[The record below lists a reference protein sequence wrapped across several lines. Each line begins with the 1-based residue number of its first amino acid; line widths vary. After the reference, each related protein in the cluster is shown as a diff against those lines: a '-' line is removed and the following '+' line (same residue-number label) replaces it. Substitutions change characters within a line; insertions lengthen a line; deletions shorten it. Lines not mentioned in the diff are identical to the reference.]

1 MIPNLKKLIYRLLKG
16 QLPGIVYEKL
26 FIYFIPECIGA
37 LSLMFYKVL
46 YRDLKIGKNIK
57 CWGSV
62 VISKSPDSSVRI
74 GDNVRIGSDL
84 LRAGIAIYSKFKI
97 QVFAKSKI
105 SIGNC
110 VALSGTSITCR
121 TTSIEID
128 DGTIIAP
135 NVIIVDSDFHSTWP
149 PENRTYDMGY
159 DRDKRVKIC
168 ANVWIGMN
176 SIILKGVTIGKNS
189 IIAAGSVVVTDIPAN
204 VVAAGSPAKVIKNL
218 S

>member
-1 MIPNLKKLIYRLLKG
+1 MSRFLKG
-16 QLPGIVYEKL
+16 QLLGMIYEKII
-26 FIYFIPECIGA
+26 IYFIPECLGI
-37 LSLMFYKVL
+37 LSFIFYNML
-46 YRDLKIGKNIK
+46 YRDLRIGKNIK

-62 VISKSPDSSVRI
+62 LISKSPDSSVMI

-84 LRAGIAIYSKFKI
+84 SRAGIAIYSKFKI
-97 QVFAKSKI
+97 QAFAKSKI
-105 SIGNC
+105 LIGNR

-159 DRDKRVKIC
+159 DRDKSVKIC

-189 IIAAGSVVVTDIPAN
+189 IIAAGSVVITDIPAN
-204 VVAAGSPAKVIKNL
+204 VIAAGNPAKVIKNL
-218 S
+218 P